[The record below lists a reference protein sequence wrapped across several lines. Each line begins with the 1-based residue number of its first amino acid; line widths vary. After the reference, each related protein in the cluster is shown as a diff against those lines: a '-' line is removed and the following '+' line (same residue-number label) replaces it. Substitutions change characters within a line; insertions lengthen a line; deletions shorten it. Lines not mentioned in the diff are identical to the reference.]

1 MTENN
6 NRAVITGL
14 GMICAIGNSV
24 DEAWNNAI
32 NSVSGIHKTTT
43 LDTTD
48 CYADLAAEVKCDTLG
63 DFEGSEDADRSAQL
77 CIKAAGEAMKDAGL
91 DDFAGDP
98 KASVIIGS
106 CVGGAVS
113 ISDYYEHGK
122 KASDVTKMPI
132 SSIAPQVAGQ
142 CHAGGVVT
150 NIANACAAGT
160 ISIAYACELI
170 RAGKADVVL
179 AGGSDTFAAVP
190 YAGFLSL
197 HALDADGCSPFNR
210 CTGITLGEGSGVV
223 VVESYEHAK
232 ARKAKMYCEVLGA
245 GVSSGAHHIT
255 PRRPNGEGQMEAIN
269 RAIKNSGLK
278 KSDIGYVN
286 AHGTGTAKND
296 DAEFLSL
303 HTIFDGENNNL
314 SVSSTKAMTGHCL
327 GAAGAIEAVFS
338 IKALTTNTVV
348 PTLGF
353 KDEDMDKLAE
363 KAGKIDFCPNKAHEK
378 ELTSVMNNSFA
389 FGGNNA
395 SIIFSKEAGNVT
407 VKEEK
412 KPLVIT
418 GIGVVTPSGN
428 GVDSYVANAVKEA
441 GYKNCDAAQKAIID
455 KYLAK
460 EAF

>member
-232 ARKAKMYCEVLGA
+232 ARNAKMYCEVLGA
-245 GVSSGAHHIT
+245 GVSSDAHHIT
-255 PRRPNGEGQMEAIN
+255 APRPDGEGQMEAIN
-269 RAIKNSGLK
+269 KEKLSYFTNLAHEFKTPLTLIQGPASQLVRQTTDPKEKEDLQIINRNAQYLLSLVNQLIDLRKIDTQNLTLNYSQFNFSKFLNTTITDFSNLMKERNISFEKIYRLKSDHIYSDKENLHKILFNLLSNAIKHTPDKGKITLHANQFIDKSNKLMQFISVTNSG
-278 KSDIGYVN
+278 
-286 AHGTGTAKND
+286 
-296 DAEFLSL
+296 
-303 HTIFDGENNNL
+303 
-314 SVSSTKAMTGHCL
+314 
-327 GAAGAIEAVFS
+327 
-338 IKALTTNTVV
+338 
-348 PTLGF
+348 
-353 KDEDMDKLAE
+353 
-363 KAGKIDFCPNKAHEK
+363 
-378 ELTSVMNNSFA
+378 
-389 FGGNNA
+389 
-395 SIIFSKEAGNVT
+395 SIIAPDE
-407 VKEEK
+407 
-412 KPLVIT
+412 
-418 GIGVVTPSGN
+418 
-428 GVDSYVANAVKEA
+428 
-441 GYKNCDAAQKAIID
+441 ID
-455 KYLAK
+455 KIFNRFLFKQHIFNQYRLAI
-460 EAF
+460 

>member
-1 MTENN
+1 
-6 NRAVITGL
+6 
-14 GMICAIGNSV
+14 
-24 DEAWNNAI
+24 
-32 NSVSGIHKTTT
+32 
-43 LDTTD
+43 
-48 CYADLAAEVKCDTLG
+48 
-63 DFEGSEDADRSAQL
+63 
-77 CIKAAGEAMKDAGL
+77 
-91 DDFAGDP
+91 
-98 KASVIIGS
+98 
-106 CVGGAVS
+106 
-113 ISDYYEHGK
+113 
-122 KASDVTKMPI
+122 MPI

-232 ARKAKMYCEVLGA
+232 ARNAKMYCEVLGA
-245 GVSSGAHHIT
+245 GVSSDAHHIT
-255 PRRPNGEGQMEAIN
+255 APRPDGEGQMEAIN

-314 SVSSTKAMTGHCL
+314 SVSSTKAMTGPVSYTHLTLPTNSL
-327 GAAGAIEAVFS
+327 G
-338 IKALTTNTVV
+338 
-348 PTLGF
+348 
-353 KDEDMDKLAE
+353 
-363 KAGKIDFCPNKAHEK
+363 
-378 ELTSVMNNSFA
+378 
-389 FGGNNA
+389 
-395 SIIFSKEAGNVT
+395 
-407 VKEEK
+407 
-412 KPLVIT
+412 
-418 GIGVVTPSGN
+418 
-428 GVDSYVANAVKEA
+428 
-441 GYKNCDAAQKAIID
+441 
-455 KYLAK
+455 
-460 EAF
+460 

>member
-150 NIANACAAGT
+150 NIANA
-160 ISIAYACELI
+160 
-170 RAGKADVVL
+170 
-179 AGGSDTFAAVP
+179 
-190 YAGFLSL
+190 
-197 HALDADGCSPFNR
+197 
-210 CTGITLGEGSGVV
+210 
-223 VVESYEHAK
+223 
-232 ARKAKMYCEVLGA
+232 
-245 GVSSGAHHIT
+245 
-255 PRRPNGEGQMEAIN
+255 
-269 RAIKNSGLK
+269 
-278 KSDIGYVN
+278 
-286 AHGTGTAKND
+286 
-296 DAEFLSL
+296 
-303 HTIFDGENNNL
+303 
-314 SVSSTKAMTGHCL
+314 
-327 GAAGAIEAVFS
+327 
-338 IKALTTNTVV
+338 
-348 PTLGF
+348 
-353 KDEDMDKLAE
+353 
-363 KAGKIDFCPNKAHEK
+363 
-378 ELTSVMNNSFA
+378 
-389 FGGNNA
+389 
-395 SIIFSKEAGNVT
+395 
-407 VKEEK
+407 
-412 KPLVIT
+412 
-418 GIGVVTPSGN
+418 
-428 GVDSYVANAVKEA
+428 
-441 GYKNCDAAQKAIID
+441 
-455 KYLAK
+455 
-460 EAF
+460 

>member
-232 ARKAKMYCEVLGA
+232 ARNAKMYCEVLGA
-245 GVSSGAHHIT
+245 GVSSDAHHIT
-255 PRRPNGEGQMEAIN
+255 APRPDGEGQMEAIN

-278 KSDIGYVN
+278 KSDITDAWDDKGDIIIGNDVWIGY
-286 AHGTGTAKND
+286 
-296 DAEFLSL
+296 
-303 HTIFDGENNNL
+303 
-314 SVSSTKAMTGHCL
+314 
-327 GAAGAIEAVFS
+327 EAVIMAGVHIGNGAVIAS
-338 IKALTTNTVV
+338 RAVV
-348 PTLGF
+348 T
-353 KDEDMDKLAE
+353 KDVPAYTIVGGTPAREIRKRFDEQTIARLQELQWWDWSVE
-363 KAGKIDFCPNKAHEK
+363 KISECIPYIIGGKIE
-378 ELTSVMNNSFA
+378 ELM
-389 FGGNNA
+389 
-395 SIIFSKEAGNVT
+395 KR
-407 VKEEK
+407 
-412 KPLVIT
+412 
-418 GIGVVTPSGN
+418 
-428 GVDSYVANAVKEA
+428 
-441 GYKNCDAAQKAIID
+441 
-455 KYLAK
+455 
-460 EAF
+460 

>member
-24 DEAWNNAI
+24 DEAWNNAV

-232 ARKAKMYCEVLGA
+232 ARNAKMYCEVLGA
-245 GVSSGAHHIT
+245 GVSSDAHHIT
-255 PRRPNGEGQMEAIN
+255 APRPDGEGQMEAIN

-296 DAEFLSL
+296 DAELQY
-303 HTIFDGENNNL
+303 
-314 SVSSTKAMTGHCL
+314 
-327 GAAGAIEAVFS
+327 
-338 IKALTTNTVV
+338 LTART
-348 PTLGF
+348 
-353 KDEDMDKLAE
+353 
-363 KAGKIDFCPNKAHEK
+363 
-378 ELTSVMNNSFA
+378 
-389 FGGNNA
+389 
-395 SIIFSKEAGNVT
+395 IIF
-407 VKEEK
+407 
-412 KPLVIT
+412 
-418 GIGVVTPSGN
+418 
-428 GVDSYVANAVKEA
+428 
-441 GYKNCDAAQKAIID
+441 Q
-455 KYLAK
+455 
-460 EAF
+460 

>member
-170 RAGKADVVL
+170 RAGKADRKSVV
-179 AGGSDTFAAVP
+179 
-190 YAGFLSL
+190 
-197 HALDADGCSPFNR
+197 
-210 CTGITLGEGSGVV
+210 
-223 VVESYEHAK
+223 
-232 ARKAKMYCEVLGA
+232 
-245 GVSSGAHHIT
+245 
-255 PRRPNGEGQMEAIN
+255 
-269 RAIKNSGLK
+269 
-278 KSDIGYVN
+278 
-286 AHGTGTAKND
+286 
-296 DAEFLSL
+296 
-303 HTIFDGENNNL
+303 
-314 SVSSTKAMTGHCL
+314 
-327 GAAGAIEAVFS
+327 
-338 IKALTTNTVV
+338 
-348 PTLGF
+348 
-353 KDEDMDKLAE
+353 
-363 KAGKIDFCPNKAHEK
+363 
-378 ELTSVMNNSFA
+378 
-389 FGGNNA
+389 
-395 SIIFSKEAGNVT
+395 
-407 VKEEK
+407 
-412 KPLVIT
+412 
-418 GIGVVTPSGN
+418 
-428 GVDSYVANAVKEA
+428 
-441 GYKNCDAAQKAIID
+441 
-455 KYLAK
+455 
-460 EAF
+460 

>member
-170 RAGKADVVL
+170 RAGKADVV
-179 AGGSDTFAAVP
+179 TCRWF
-190 YAGFLSL
+190 
-197 HALDADGCSPFNR
+197 R
-210 CTGITLGEGSGVV
+210 
-223 VVESYEHAK
+223 
-232 ARKAKMYCEVLGA
+232 
-245 GVSSGAHHIT
+245 HIC
-255 PRRPNGEGQMEAIN
+255 
-269 RAIKNSGLK
+269 
-278 KSDIGYVN
+278 
-286 AHGTGTAKND
+286 
-296 DAEFLSL
+296 
-303 HTIFDGENNNL
+303 
-314 SVSSTKAMTGHCL
+314 SSTICRIL
-327 GAAGAIEAVFS
+327 I
-338 IKALTTNTVV
+338 
-348 PTLGF
+348 
-353 KDEDMDKLAE
+353 
-363 KAGKIDFCPNKAHEK
+363 
-378 ELTSVMNNSFA
+378 TSC
-389 FGGNNA
+389 
-395 SIIFSKEAGNVT
+395 T
-407 VKEEK
+407 
-412 KPLVIT
+412 
-418 GIGVVTPSGN
+418 
-428 GVDSYVANAVKEA
+428 
-441 GYKNCDAAQKAIID
+441 
-455 KYLAK
+455 
-460 EAF
+460 

>member
-232 ARKAKMYCEVLGA
+232 ARNAKMYCEVLGA
-245 GVSSGAHHIT
+245 GVSSDAHHIT
-255 PRRPNGEGQMEAIN
+255 APRPDGEGQMEAIN

-303 HTIFDGENNNL
+303 HTIFDGENDNL

-338 IKALTTNTVV
+338 IKALTTNTDRKS
-348 PTLGF
+348 TRL
-353 KDEDMDKLAE
+353 
-363 KAGKIDFCPNKAHEK
+363 
-378 ELTSVMNNSFA
+378 NS
-389 FGGNNA
+389 
-395 SIIFSKEAGNVT
+395 SH
-407 VKEEK
+407 VKR
-412 KPLVIT
+412 T
-418 GIGVVTPSGN
+418 RMPS
-428 GVDSYVANAVKEA
+428 SA
-441 GYKNCDAAQKAIID
+441 
-455 KYLAK
+455 
-460 EAF
+460 

>member
-91 DDFAGDP
+91 DDFAGNP

-179 AGGSDTFAAVP
+179 AGGSDTFAAVHSI
-190 YAGFLSL
+190 YRY
-197 HALDADGCSPFNR
+197 DDR
-210 CTGITLGEGSGVV
+210 TGS
-223 VVESYEHAK
+223 
-232 ARKAKMYCEVLGA
+232 C
-245 GVSSGAHHIT
+245 
-255 PRRPNGEGQMEAIN
+255 
-269 RAIKNSGLK
+269 
-278 KSDIGYVN
+278 KSFRY
-286 AHGTGTAKND
+286 TGTRRVYSND
-296 DAEFLSL
+296 EGGKCFFIDLCIHRQCGFAVCFPEPWRKQNPAHQKRLPRGIDA
-303 HTIFDGENNNL
+303 GC
-314 SVSSTKAMTGHCL
+314 M
-327 GAAGAIEAVFS
+327 
-338 IKALTTNTVV
+338 
-348 PTLGF
+348 
-353 KDEDMDKLAE
+353 
-363 KAGKIDFCPNKAHEK
+363 FCCSRLPCH
-378 ELTSVMNNSFA
+378 
-389 FGGNNA
+389 
-395 SIIFSKEAGNVT
+395 
-407 VKEEK
+407 
-412 KPLVIT
+412 
-418 GIGVVTPSGN
+418 
-428 GVDSYVANAVKEA
+428 
-441 GYKNCDAAQKAIID
+441 
-455 KYLAK
+455 
-460 EAF
+460 

>member
-77 CIKAAGEAMKDAGL
+77 CIKAAEEAMKDAGL

-232 ARKAKMYCEVLGA
+232 ARNAKMYCEVLGA
-245 GVSSGAHHIT
+245 GVSSDAHHIT
-255 PRRPNGEGQMEAIN
+255 APRPDGEGQMEAIN

-286 AHGTGTAKND
+286 AHGTGTGMRAVSSVVSSTVFF
-296 DAEFLSL
+296 AASAFFGRGTTFAGGLFSAGGSGSFSSGSGAAGVPLPYSARMLSSVNSASSSML
-303 HTIFDGENNNL
+303 RAVFFSSSSESA
-314 SVSSTKAMTGHCL
+314 SVSSNSRSLGSISFLLYRHCP
-327 GAAGAIEAVFS
+327 
-338 IKALTTNTVV
+338 KRWRT
-348 PTLGF
+348 
-353 KDEDMDKLAE
+353 
-363 KAGKIDFCPNKAHEK
+363 
-378 ELTSVMNNSFA
+378 
-389 FGGNNA
+389 A
-395 SIIFSKEAGNVT
+395 S
-407 VKEEK
+407 
-412 KPLVIT
+412 
-418 GIGVVTPSGN
+418 
-428 GVDSYVANAVKEA
+428 
-441 GYKNCDAAQKAIID
+441 
-455 KYLAK
+455 
-460 EAF
+460 